1 MKIRDAER
9 LSGLSAKTIRY
20 YESKGLLDV
29 MRGSNSYREYSEA
42 DVGLLRQI
50 RRLRCLGIAV
60 ADIRLWRDG
69 IVSARE
75 LVMKR
80 RTELEADGRV
90 GMELREICERI
101 LDGRESLDLVD
112 GQLSAMPDDDE
123 AGVAG
128 EPCPEGRLALGVDIG
143 TTSISAQIVSLT
155 TGSPV
160 HTYNFDHNASIELE
174 KYRNAFASD
183 AEMLVERTVGLVHS
197 ALSSYP
203 NIASV
208 GFSGQMHG
216 IVCLDGDMKI
226 LSPLYTW
233 QNRFGEL
240 EDSDGVRIC
249 DAFEKSTGAAVPTGY
264 GFVTMYALKRLG
276 LLPEGTRHIGTIAD
290 VAAARLCGATPVLHP
305 TMAASL
311 GLYDIDGRRFS
322 DAAHEIADGVILPE
336 ISEDYKI
343 IGHIRLED
351 REIPVS
357 AAIGD
362 NQAGV
367 FGSLKSDDMLLVN
380 VGTSGQVSFAGN
392 GNADNKT
399 DGDDV
404 EYRPYFDGKKL
415 LSGSILCGGRA
426 FAALADLVAE
436 TVSAFAKK
444 PSRRDVYAYLN
455 RLADNPPSDP
465 LQISTAFSGTR
476 AKPSERGGISGI
488 SLLNFD
494 MRHLADGILR
504 GIIDELYA
512 LFVRMAGTDAHPR
525 IVVSGNAMRRCPAL
539 RRIAAERFGCEPLL
553 PKHIEESAYGAALY
567 AAISAGL
574 IGRAEAGNLIQYTES

>member
-1 MKIRDAER
+1 MKIKDAER

-69 IVSARE
+69 VVSSRE

-80 RTELEADGRV
+80 RSELEADGRL
-90 GMELREICERI
+90 GMELRDVCERI
-101 LDGRESLDLVD
+101 LDGRESLDCID
-112 GQLSAMPDDDE
+112 GRLTAMLDDE

-128 EPCPEGRLALGVDIG
+128 EPCPEGSLALGVDIG
-143 TTSISAQIVSLT
+143 TTSISAQLVSLE
-155 TGSPV
+155 TGLPV
-160 HTYNFDHNASIELE
+160 HTYNFDHNASIEVE
-174 KYRNAFASD
+174 GYRNAFASD
-183 AEMLVERTVGLVHS
+183 AETLVERTVGLVRS
-197 ALSSYP
+197 ALHSYP
-203 NIASV
+203 NIASI

-216 IVCLDGDMKI
+216 IVCLDENMKI

-240 EDSDGVRIC
+240 SDDRGGRIC
-249 DAFEKSTGAAVPTGY
+249 DAFEELTGESVPTGY
-264 GFVTMYALKRLG
+264 GFVTLFALRRLG
-276 LLPEGTRHIGTIAD
+276 LLPEGTRHIATIAD
-290 VAAARLCGATPVLHP
+290 AAAARLCGAAAPLLHP
-305 TMAASL
+305 TMAASF

-322 DAAHEIADGVILPE
+322 DSAREISAEVFVPE
-336 ISEDYKI
+336 ISADYGILGYIESDSRK
-343 IGHIRLED
+343 
-351 REIPVS
+351 IPVS
-357 AAIGD
+357 VAIGD

-380 VGTSGQVSFAGN
+380 IGTSGQVSFIGEGN
-392 GNADNKT
+392 SG
-399 DGDDV
+399 GGV

-426 FAALADLVAE
+426 FAALADLVADA
-436 TVSAFAKK
+436 VSSFAQK
-444 PSRRDVYAYLN
+444 PSRRDIYAYLN
-455 RLADNPPSDP
+455 RLAEEPLSDP
-465 LQISTAFSGTR
+465 LSITTTFSGTR
-476 AKPSERGGISGI
+476 AEPSVRGAINGI

-504 GIIDELYA
+504 GIIDELYT
-512 LFVRMAGTDAHPR
+512 LFVRMAGADVHPQ
-525 IVVSGNAMRRCPAL
+525 IVVSGNAMRRCTAL
-539 RRIAAERFGCEPLL
+539 RHIAAERFGCEPLL
-553 PKHIEESAYGAALY
+553 PKHVEESAYGAALF
-567 AAISAGL
+567 AAISAGHITRAKAGEL
-574 IGRAEAGNLIQYTES
+574 IAYDER